1 MVPARN
7 DFGSEYSKSAASVVD
22 ASAAGPRLVLCDVS
36 QAPAPARAAASR
48 SRRTRNGWQRS
59 LLSLAVACAFLFLI
73 CTCVS
78 ALWHN
83 AVVAYAQT
91 LRTPAPVVA
100 VHVGKGDTL
109 WRYAARYGDPAVYM
123 PERVQAI
130 AQENSL
136 RPSAPLAPGQTL
148 RITVQNPTLLARLSS
163 QSHSRI
169 ASTVMR

>member
-7 DFGSEYSKSAASVVD
+7 DFGSEYSKSAAPATE
-22 ASAAGPRLVLCDVS
+22 ASTAGPRLVLCDVS
-36 QAPAPARAAASR
+36 QAPIPAKAAAVR
-48 SRRTRNGWQRS
+48 SRRSHHGWQRS

-83 AVVAYAQT
+83 SVVAYAQT

-130 AQENSL
+130 AQENHL

-148 RITVQNPTLLARLSS
+148 RITVHNPAQIARLSS
-163 QSHSRI
+163 QSHPRI
-169 ASTVMR
+169 ASTVVR

>member
-1 MVPARN
+1 MVPVRDN
-7 DFGSEYSKSAASVVD
+7 FGSEYSKSAHPFGHT
-22 ASAAGPRLVLCDVS
+22 SAVRPRLVLCDVS
-36 QAPAPARAAASR
+36 HSPAPARAAAFP
-48 SRRTRNGWQRS
+48 SRRMRNGWERS
-59 LLSLAVACAFLFLI
+59 LLSLAVVCAVLFLI

-83 AVVAYAQT
+83 AVVAYAGM
-91 LRTPAPVVA
+91 LRAPAPVAA
-100 VHVGKGDTL
+100 VHVSKGDTL

-130 AQENSL
+130 AYENHL

-148 RITVQNPTLLARLSS
+148 RITVRNPIELARLNS

-169 ASTVMR
+169 ASTVVR

>member
-1 MVPARN
+1 MVPVRN
-7 DFGSEYSKSAASVVD
+7 DFGSEYSKSAPVLAD
-22 ASAAGPRLVLCDVS
+22 TLPARPRLVLCDVS
-36 QAPAPARAAASR
+36 QAPAPARAAAAR
-48 SRRTRNGWQRS
+48 SRRTRHGWQRS

-91 LRTPAPVVA
+91 LRTPVPIVA

-130 AQENSL
+130 AQENGL
-136 RPSAPLAPGQTL
+136 RPSASLAPGQTL
-148 RITVQNPTLLARLSS
+148 RITVQNPTLLARLTS

-169 ASTVMR
+169 ASTVVR